1 MTEKKQALYLPHPG
15 PEYGVAPH
23 PEERWPT
30 PPPELMEYHESAE
43 QHLSTGQANVDGM
56 LEALGQ
62 SGFTWRKCKRVLE
75 FGCSNGKL
83 VRWLAPY
90 ADGREVWGTDVQAQ
104 KVLWAAQNLS
114 PPLHFATTTT
124 IPHLPFPDQHFD
136 LIFAGSVFTHIGELH
151 VAWLSELARIL
162 SSRGFLY
169 ITLHDETAVE
179 VASKEARFE
188 GFAKQIRESEFS
200 EQLAGGDFGF
210 VSMAPYGDAMLS
222 QVMMSS
228 AYIEKITS
236 SFLCLLGSFPRA
248 YAGFQ
253 TGYVF
258 TSAS

>member
-1 MTEKKQALYLPHPG
+1 MAENNQALYLPHPG
-15 PEYGVAPH
+15 PEYGITPH
-23 PEERWPT
+23 PAEQWPT
-30 PPPELMEYHESAE
+30 PPPELMEYHETAE
-43 QHLSTGQANVDGM
+43 QHLSTGRANVDAM
-56 LEALGQ
+56 LESLGQ
-62 SGFTWRKCKRVLE
+62 SGFAWRKRKRVLE

-90 ADGREVWGTDVQAQ
+90 AERREVWGTDVQAE

-114 PPLHFATTTT
+114 PPLHFATNTTL
-124 IPHLPFPDQHFD
+124 PHLPFPDHHFD
-136 LIFAGSVFTHIGELH
+136 LVFAGSVFTHIGELH

-169 ITLHDETAVE
+169 ITLHDETAVK
-179 VASKEARFE
+179 VATEEARFE
-188 GFAKQIRESEFS
+188 AFAKQIRESEFS
-200 EQLAGGDFGF
+200 ERLLAGDFGF

-228 AYIEKITS
+228 AYVEEITS
-236 SFLCLLGSFPRA
+236 PFLRLRGTFPRS

-258 TSAS
+258 TPAS